1 VVNQGAGPEGG
12 PQDRSVTIYSVA
24 ERAGVSIATVSRVLQ
39 GSARTSPM
47 TRQKVLRAVEELDY
61 VPLRASRTVD
71 VSRHE
76 AHGLVL
82 PGLSGPYFAELL
94 AGFESTAAQYGQS
107 VVVVLSGTAADLDS
121 TLRTLLARV
130 DGLVLTHG
138 TASDAMVRSLAR
150 STPTVLLGRA
160 PLEGC
165 DSVVTEN
172 RESAAELTRHLIAHG
187 RTRLVFAG
195 DVEVSYDVRER
206 YAGFTAAL
214 EVEGLREALP
224 PIPAWFE
231 EISAPQIV
239 RALLAEPGGVDAL
252 VCANDELALA
262 TMALLVRRG
271 VRVPDD
277 VAIVGF
283 DDLMASRY
291 VAPGLT
297 TVRQPTAELGR
308 WGAIRLHERI
318 QGRTRDVHPQILP
331 TTVVVRG
338 SCGCAW
344 DGPSILPPATAGGT
358 RGRE

>member
-1 VVNQGAGPEGG
+1 VSGRE
-12 PQDRSVTIYSVA
+12 DRPVTIYTVA

-39 GSARTSPM
+39 GSARTSPL

-61 VPLRASRTVD
+61 VPLRAARSVD
-71 VSRHE
+71 VARHE

-82 PGLSGPYFAELL
+82 PGLVGPYFAELL

-107 VVVVLSGTAADLDS
+107 VVVVLSGSAADLDT

-130 DGLVLTHG
+130 DGLVLAHG
-138 TASDAMVRSLAR
+138 TASDAMVRTLAR

-160 PLEGC
+160 PIEGC
-165 DSVVTEN
+165 DTVVIEN
-172 RESAAELTRHLIAHG
+172 RESAAELTGHLLGHG
-187 RTRLVFAG
+187 RLRLVFAG
-195 DVEVSYDVRER
+195 DPDTSYDIRER
-206 YAGFTAAL
+206 YAGFAGALAAA
-214 EVEGLREALP
+214 GLREAMAP
-224 PIPAWFE
+224 VPVWFDE
-231 EISAPQIV
+231 ASAPQV
-239 RALLAEPGGVDAL
+239 LDVVLADPAGVDAL

-262 TMALLVRRG
+262 AMALLTQRG

-277 VAIVGF
+277 LAIVGF

-318 QGRTRDVHPQILP
+318 TGRTRDVHPQVLP
-331 TTVVVRG
+331 TRVVVRG
-338 SCGCAW
+338 SCGCPW
-344 DGPSILPPATAGGT
+344 DGPVVSSPAASRVEPLG
-358 RGRE
+358 